1 MANKLKKLHLTSVDL
16 VRAGANQQADI
27 CIHKSAEDAESP
39 AERETNIIKRFFAWL
54 KENPTEPENEPET
67 TVEKD
72 YSTFNTLEAR
82 RESADKLWRYSD
94 ALTTSIRS
102 IQEDNDLNADQ
113 KLEKMKQ
120 SLNEFSAAM
129 EGLFSV
135 LCSMKAETDNCIGK
149 ADTAEEKP
157 QEEPEQVEKSEPDI
171 IELEIVEKHNDN
183 HDALGRFAS
192 AGGGGG
198 GTISVHGTG
207 AGGKP
212 TVDDYDRAMK
222 SRQNRYNK
230 APVGSAKEEELL
242 GKIKDL
248 EKEMRDNTGG
258 VLGKDGKVTQ
268 TDRSK
273 PNAVGTKHATS
284 VAMQLKLDHLQSEY
298 NRTKSK
304 DLLEAI
310 MDHSA
315 NMEVAGVADW

>member
-1 MANKLKKLHLTSVDL
+1 MPDYVDQI
-16 VRAGANQQADI
+16 G
-27 CIHKSAEDAESP
+27 KSA
-39 AERETNIIKRFFAWL
+39 
-54 KENPTEPENEPET
+54 
-67 TVEKD
+67 
-72 YSTFNTLEAR
+72 
-82 RESADKLWRYSD
+82 
-94 ALTTSIRS
+94 
-102 IQEDNDLNADQ
+102 
-113 KLEKMKQ
+113 
-120 SLNEFSAAM
+120 
-129 EGLFSV
+129 
-135 LCSMKAETDNCIGK
+135 
-149 ADTAEEKP
+149 
-157 QEEPEQVEKSEPDI
+157 PDI

-222 SRQNRYNK
+222 SRQNRYNR
-230 APVGSAKEEELL
+230 APVGSAKEEEML